1 MGIIIYICQEY
12 IIRCVL
18 SAKVWIII
26 SMVLIE
32 CCTKSIP
39 KMRKKNHWMVIHVYM
54 NLLCTTI
61 IQKFCEIWRDCTCG
75 HDGWVGYLML
85 AVLYSIKW
93 QIREFNQSFCLCRW
107 QIDCDIMRILMWLRR
122 VFDFYSIAH
131 VSWFFFL

>member
-1 MGIIIYICQEY
+1 MGFIIYIVRNISFAVFWVPKFELLFQWY
-12 IIRCVL
+12 WWNVVL
-18 SAKVWIII
+18 KASRKW
-26 SMVLIE
+26 E
-32 CCTKSIP
+32 
-39 KMRKKNHWMVIHVYM
+39 KKNHWMVIHIYM

-61 IQKFCEIWRDCTCG
+61 IQKFYEIWRDCTCG

-107 QIDCDIMRILMWLRR
+107 QIDCDIMGILMWLRR

-131 VSWFFFL
+131 VSWVFL